1 VADAMIKA
9 VNGMSKVYVYVVDRD
24 FGFAPNP
31 FHGFCTLATCM
42 SGIRRGAKVGDWVIG
57 VGGARLK
64 ATGQCIFA
72 MRITQKL
79 TFNEYWTNSA
89 YLDKKPVRN
98 GSSRMMV
105 GDNIYHYDSIRQEW
119 YQADSHHS
127 NADGS
132 VNPHNLRTDTKADNV
147 LLSRHFFYFG
157 REAPPIPSDLLD
169 ALGFKNGRHYRV
181 FDADQCA
188 GIIHWLQNS
197 FGDSLNQVKAD
208 PFDFENSE
216 KCYSAD
222 KNKIS

>member
-1 VADAMIKA
+1 MADAMIKA

-79 TFNEYWTNSA
+79 T
-89 YLDKKPVRN
+89 
-98 GSSRMMV
+98 MV

-157 REAPPIPSDLLD
+157 REAPTIPSDFLD
-169 ALGFKNGRHYRV
+169 AIGFKNGRNYRV

-188 GIIHWLQNS
+188 GIINWLHSS
-197 FGDSLNQVKAD
+197 FRDSLNQVKAD
-208 PFDFENSE
+208 PFDFDNSE
-216 KCYSAD
+216 KRYSAD